1 MRRSLRDERAR
12 SGGKRMTEERRK
24 GGAKVRSD
32 GRWEMGE
39 GPQNLE
45 LCIFSFKKFSSLIWV
60 LKSLESSILEVVAVA
75 CILTPPPSSSSY
87 R

>member
-1 MRRSLRDERAR
+1 
-12 SGGKRMTEERRK
+12 MTEERRK